1 MKEIV
6 INNMVIYRLDVG
18 NKHAQMAFSFKTLKE
33 LQAVFGEKFEA
44 YIEERL
50 IKEIWNLTLQDYE
63 QPDN

>member
-1 MKEIV
+1 MKEMI
-6 INNMVIYRLDVG
+6 INNMIIYRLDVG
-18 NKHAQMAFSFKTLKE
+18 NKHAQIALSFKTLKE
-33 LQAVFGEKFEA
+33 LRSVFGEKFET

>member
-1 MKEIV
+1 MKETI
-6 INNMVIYRLDVG
+6 INDMVIYRVDVG
-18 NKHAQMAFSFKTLKE
+18 NKHAQMALSFKHLKE
-33 LQAVFGEKFEA
+33 LQAVFGEKFET

>member
-1 MKEIV
+1 MI
-6 INNMVIYRLDVG
+6 IYKLDVG

-33 LQAVFGEKFEA
+33 LQVAFGEKFET

>member
-1 MKEIV
+1 MTEIV

-18 NKHAQMAFSFKTLKE
+18 NKHAQMAFSFKHLKE
-33 LQAVFGEKFEA
+33 LQAIFGEKFET

-50 IKEIWNLTLQDYE
+50 IKEIWNLTLKDYE

>member
-18 NKHAQMAFSFKTLKE
+18 NKHAQIAFSFKTLKE
-33 LQAVFGEKFEA
+33 LQTTFGEKFET

-50 IKEIWNLTLQDYE
+50 IKEIWNLTLKDYE